1 MLPPGRDLTLLL
13 IGIAAAAVLLIIG
26 IVSVAG
32 ILACRRQPT
41 VVLRRRSR
49 QANKPPDEVSEA
61 GFGEGFLRR
70 SAQYRA
76 SLYGQEEEE
85 RTASVRHV
93 TGKEVVLSS
102 QEVGGCKL
110 FGVSEL
116 SVKWLKTCAG
126 NFERFEI

>member
-1 MLPPGRDLTLLL
+1 MLPSGRDLTLLL

-32 ILACRRQPT
+32 ILACRRQST
-41 VVLRRRSR
+41 VVLRRSR
-49 QANKPPDEVSEA
+49 QASKPPDEVSEA

-76 SLYGQEEEE
+76 SLYGQEMEE

-93 TGKEVVLSS
+93 TGKELLLVLGSLRS
-102 QEVGGCKL
+102 GAVIFGGSWCSKCSETLEVRL
-110 FGVSEL
+110 
-116 SVKWLKTCAG
+116 A
-126 NFERFEI
+126 

>member
-1 MLPPGRDLTLLL
+1 MFCFTGYGGDILKPTNNPVLAPGRDLTLLL
-13 IGIAAAAVLLIIG
+13 IGIAAVAVLLIIG

-41 VVLRRRSR
+41 VVLRRPR
-49 QANKPPDEVSEA
+49 QTSKPSDELSEA

-76 SLYGQEEEE
+76 SLYGQELEE

-93 TGKEVVLSS
+93 TGKEQL
-102 QEVGGCKL
+102 G
-110 FGVSEL
+110 F
-116 SVKWLKTCAG
+116 
-126 NFERFEI
+126 